1 MQNNDTTNAVSELP
15 VKAKRGRKPNK
26 VTSSSELKMETEKA
40 VETGVVTGSVV
51 IGSVAEI
58 VVEPELENLV
68 KQIAKK
74 RGRKPKG
81 GKIVQQSIISE
92 LTIQPKPNV
101 ILHLKKCSMSDLL
114 TQEPTESAH
123 LESFHFPLNK
133 NDLTYDLLESSSEE
147 VSATPAYSNIIT
159 CPNEEKTF
167 VGDEDACS
175 KQMQKETWRK
185 LKSLEHN
192 LHANHVENSKSC
204 CFWDTYEFDNA
215 PVFIPKYHTKDSYNV
230 YGCFCSPECAT
241 AYLMQ
246 EHIDSSTKFERYH
259 LLNYIYG
266 KMHNYTNQIKPAPNP
281 HYMLDRF
288 YGNLTIQEY
297 RSLLKKDRLFLILDK
312 PLSRILPELHEDNDD
327 FILNNKIIPSNVQRG
342 KKKLPVKTQQTDRF
356 GILD

>member
-1 MQNNDTTNAVSELP
+1 MQNDDVLNDKYSLVQLATEP

-26 VTSSSELKMETEKA
+26 VASAPLKTE
-40 VETGVVTGSVV
+40 ESGVGPEPVL
-51 IGSVAEI
+51 IA
-58 VVEPELENLV
+58 EPEPESENLV

-81 GKIVQQSIISE
+81 GKIVQQSAINEMI
-92 LTIQPKPNV
+92 TQPKPNI

-114 TQEPTESAH
+114 SQEPAEIAN

-133 NDLTYDLLESSSEE
+133 NDLAYDVLESSNEE
-147 VSATPAYSNIIT
+147 TVANPAYSNIIT
-159 CPNEEKTF
+159 CAEEDKSFASNEDT
-167 VGDEDACS
+167 CT
-175 KQMQKETWRK
+175 KQTHKETWRK

-192 LHANHVENSKSC
+192 LQANHVENSKSC
-204 CFWDTYEFDNA
+204 CFWDTYEFDNP

-246 EHIDSSTKFERYH
+246 EHIDSSAKFERYH

-327 FILNNKIIPSNVQRG
+327 FILNNKVIPSNVQRG
-342 KKKLPVKTQQTDRF
+342 KKKAPAKSQQTDRF

>member
-1 MQNNDTTNAVSELP
+1 MENNDALNDGNVPSNLI
-15 VKAKRGRKPNK
+15 VKPKRGRKPNK
-26 VTSSSELKMETEKA
+26 VTTSAELKM
-40 VETGVVTGSVV
+40 
-51 IGSVAEI
+51 
-58 VVEPELENLV
+58 VEPISEALVENESNDLI

-81 GKIVQQSIISE
+81 GKIVQQSAISE
-92 LTIQPKPNV
+92 MTTQPKTNI

-114 TQEPTESAH
+114 VHEPTESAQ

-133 NDLTYDLLESSSEE
+133 NDLAYDVLETSNEE
-147 VSATPAYSNIIT
+147 TTSTPAYSNVIMH
-159 CPNEEKTF
+159 PNEDAAFAES
-167 VGDEDACS
+167 EDACS
-175 KQMQKETWRK
+175 KQAQKETWRK

-192 LHANHVENSKSC
+192 LHANHVENAKSC
-204 CFWDTYEFDNA
+204 CFWDTYEFDNP
-215 PVFIPKYHTKDSYNV
+215 PVFIPKYHAKDTYNV

-246 EHIDSSTKFERYH
+246 EHIDSSAKFERYH

-266 KMHNYTNQIKPAPNP
+266 KTHNYTNQIKPAPNP

-312 PLSRILPELHEDNDD
+312 PLTRILPELHEDNDD
-327 FILNNKIIPSNVQRG
+327 FILNNKVIPSNIQRA
-342 KKKLPVKTQQTDRF
+342 KKKTPAKPQQTDRF